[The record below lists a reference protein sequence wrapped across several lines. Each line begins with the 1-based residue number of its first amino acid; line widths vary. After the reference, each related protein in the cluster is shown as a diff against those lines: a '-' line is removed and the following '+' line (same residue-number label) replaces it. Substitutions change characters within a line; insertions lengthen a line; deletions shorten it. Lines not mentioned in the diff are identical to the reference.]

1 MKCGFYE
8 MDITPSIGSGI
19 SAGFWPTKTVSIKDH
34 LYAHAF
40 AASSNGKT
48 IVIVSLDIAVVEK
61 EDADRIRSGI
71 SEAVGISKEAVSVC
85 AIHVHIGPI
94 AMDLYQCYKD
104 HAYCSFMAGRAI
116 DAGIMAVQKMKEA
129 RIGAGACNVED
140 VAFNRRYR
148 LKNGQVV
155 MNPGLQNPEIDC
167 AVDVADPQL
176 QVLRVDHID
185 GRPMGIIAN
194 YALHCDTVRGEK
206 AATSADYPGVI
217 RSGLRKT
224 YGEEIG
230 FVFLPGTS
238 GNVNHLD
245 VSKPKEEQKDHFSI
259 GKILCDEIISLCS
272 NIETVETEQLSY
284 VSRDFVGRTK
294 HPTQRDCEK
303 ISDENIR
310 REMMRVADLPET
322 DESIEVWAAR
332 LGDYVINMVPGEP
345 FAYFGMEIKRRS
357 PFKYTFT
364 CELSNT
370 CIGYIYTKEGELQ
383 GGYEATPSTYV
394 RMNSDVGYQ
403 IVDTSVECIEQL
415 NVE

>member
-8 MDITPSIGSGI
+8 TDITPPIGSGI
-19 SAGFWPTKTVSIKDH
+19 SAGFWPAKTISIKDH

-40 AASSNGKT
+40 AASADDKT
-48 IVIVSLDIAVVEK
+48 VVIVSLDIAVVEK

-71 SEAVGISKEAVSVC
+71 SAAVGIPAEAVSVC
-85 AIHVHIGPI
+85 AIHVHTGPI

-104 HAYCSFMAGRAI
+104 HEYCAFMASRAI
-116 DAGIMAVQKMKEA
+116 DAGIMAVQKMTEA
-129 RIGAGACNVED
+129 RIGAASCNVEGI
-140 VAFNRRYR
+140 AFNRRYR

-167 AVDVADPQL
+167 AVDIADPQL
-176 QVLRVDHID
+176 LVLRVDHID

-206 AATSADYPGVI
+206 DASSADYPGVI
-217 RSGLRKT
+217 RAGLRSV

-245 VSKPKEEQKDHFSI
+245 VTKPKEAQKDHFSI
-259 GKILCDEIISLCS
+259 GRILCDAILSLCEE
-272 NIETVETEQLSY
+272 IETGEAEQLSY
-284 VSRDFVGRTK
+284 VSRNFVGRTK
-294 HPTQRDCEK
+294 HPTQSECEK
-303 ISDENIR
+303 ISNENIR

-322 DESIEVWAAR
+322 DENIEIWAAR
-332 LGDYVINMVPGEP
+332 LGNYVINMVPGEP

-357 PFKYTFT
+357 PFPYTFT

-370 CIGYIYTKEGELQ
+370 CIGYIYTKEGERQ

-394 RMNSDVGYQ
+394 RMNGEVGYQ
-403 IVDTSVECIEQL
+403 IVDTSAACLEQL
-415 NVE
+415 NAE